1 MLGEHVASDDEIAT
15 GTTAAHLPLGR
26 LRWILPLLAVA
37 GFAAF
42 DQNFRSYGNLEGFI
56 QSTGVLVV
64 LAMGQSFVLLIGGVD
79 LSVGAVVAL
88 GSVVLASL
96 LTFGAPLPFA
106 IAATVLTGFAAGLL
120 NGAAVHLLR
129 IPSFIATFGV
139 MGIASA
145 AGLMMSGGNRIGL
158 PPGSP
163 LRQLAEGGVAGLP
176 YQTMLALGLLAAGT
190 FFLRNIAV
198 GRHLYALGGN
208 PGAARLSGLDVG
220 RLTLFAFALSGLYS
234 GFASVIYTSR
244 IISGNPIGGT
254 GLNLESI
261 AAAVIGGVSLFGGSG
276 TLIGACLGAV
286 FYSLIGNA
294 LTISNV
300 NPNITEIVGGVIV
313 VVAGLINVLTDKR
326 S

>member
-1 MLGEHVASDDEIAT
+1 MLAEHVASHDEVD
-15 GTTAAHLPLGR
+15 TAAAAAKLPFGHI
-26 LRWILPLLAVA
+26 RWILPLLAVA
-37 GFAAF
+37 GFAAV
-42 DQNFRSYGNLEGFI
+42 DRNFRSYGNLEGFI
-56 QSTGVLVV
+56 QSTGVLIV

-96 LTFGAPLPFA
+96 LTLGVPLPLA
-106 IAATVLTGFAAGLL
+106 VALTVLTGFAVGLS

-129 IPSFIATFGV
+129 IPSFIGTFGV
-139 MGIASA
+139 MGVASA
-145 AGLMMSGGNRIGL
+145 AGLMLSGGNRIGL

-163 LRQLAEGGVAGLP
+163 LRELAEGGIAGLP
-176 YQTMLALGLLAAGT
+176 YQTMLALGLLAGGT
-190 FFLRNIAV
+190 FFLRNIPV

-208 PGAARLSGLDVG
+208 PGAARLSGLNVG

-234 GFASVIYTSR
+234 GFASVLYTSR

-276 TLIGACLGAV
+276 TLLGACLGAIL
-286 FYSLIGNA
+286 YSLIGNA

-300 NPNITEIVGGVIV
+300 NPNITEIVGGIIVII
-313 VVAGLINVLTDKR
+313 AGLINVITDKR